1 MRNVYLSYENIPY
14 LYNIKSNKLY
24 ELMGEYLQEVDDYRI
39 IHNVRFNSNEIS
51 RREAMLM
58 VKNNG
63 YTQKQ
68 HANW

>member
-14 LYNIKSNKLY
+14 FYNIKSNKLY
-24 ELMGEYLQEVDDYRI
+24 ELMGEYLQEVDGYRI
-39 IHNVRFNSNEIS
+39 IQNVRFNSNEIS

-63 YTQKQ
+63 YIQKQ
-68 HANW
+68 LAT

>member
-1 MRNVYLSYENIPY
+1 
-14 LYNIKSNKLY
+14 
-24 ELMGEYLQEVDDYRI
+24 MGEYLQEVDDYRI

-68 HANW
+68 HAN